1 MAISNSLITNTN
13 SVVYSSVGANA
24 VTSIIIC
31 NYGASTSNLTLFA
44 VPSADVSGTTTAVK
58 HTIISVLPI
67 PPGETVSL
75 DQEKLVL
82 SNGDALIAVASVTAM
97 LTFTISTLPV

>member
-31 NYGASTSNLTLFA
+31 NYGVSTSNLTLFA

-58 HTIISVLPI
+58 HTIISALPI
-67 PPGETVSL
+67 PAGETVSL

-82 SNGDALIAVASVTAM
+82 SNGDALILS
-97 LTFTISTLPV
+97 LIHI

>member
-1 MAISNSLITNTN
+1 MAIKNTLVTNAN
-13 SVVYSSVGANA
+13 SVMYASSGANA
-24 VTSIIIC
+24 ITSMIVC

-44 VPSADVSGTTTAVK
+44 LAAADVSGTTTNVR
-58 HTIISVLPI
+58 HTIISALPI

-82 SNGDALIAVASVTAM
+82 ANGDTLIAIASVNSM

>member
-24 VTSIIIC
+24 VTSMIIC

-58 HTIISVLPI
+58 HTIISTLPI

-82 SNGDALIAVASVTAM
+82 SNGDALIAVASVTSM

>member
-1 MAISNSLITNTN
+1 
-13 SVVYSSVGANA
+13 

-31 NYGASTSNLTLFA
+31 NYGASISNLTLFA
-44 VPSADVSGTTTAVK
+44 VPSADVSGTTTEAK
-58 HTIISVLPI
+58 HTIISALPI

-82 SNGDALIAVASVTAM
+82 GNGDALIAVASVTSM